1 MGRRNIDIGS
11 SANDG
16 TGDTLR
22 NAGQKINDT
31 LVELYLKLGGDSDNL
46 SSQLSFGTDGIIFEG
61 SSADDF
67 ETTIKVTNPTAD
79 QTITFPNTT
88 GSVIIDGATQT
99 LTNKTLKTL
108 SYSSATQSVTGN
120 VDSDATLIICNG
132 GSAFTLTLGDG
143 STIGEYK
150 IFTNKNT
157 GLVTID
163 PVNFRGAEDGFSL
176 SIYGST
182 QCIWDGSNWFLLGSA
197 DANNNLVSL
206 VA

>member
-1 MGRRNIDIGS
+1 MARKNISIGS

-22 NAGQKINDT
+22 NAGTKINDT
-31 LVELYLKLGGDSDNL
+31 FVELYLKLGGDSDNL
-46 SSQLSFGTDGIIFEG
+46 SSQISLGSDGIIFEG

-67 ETTIKVTNPTAD
+67 ETTLKVANPTTD

-88 GSVIIDGATQT
+88 GTVIIDGASQT
-99 LTNKTLKTL
+99 LTNKTLNTVA
-108 SYSSATQSVTGN
+108 YSSATQATTGN

-132 GSAFTLTLGDG
+132 GSDFTLSLGDG
-143 STIGEYK
+143 SKVGEYK

-157 GLVTID
+157 GIATID
-163 PVNFRGAEDGFSL
+163 PDNFRGTEDGFSL

-182 QCIWDGSNWFLLGSA
+182 QCIWDGSAWFLLGSA
-197 DANNNLVSL
+197 DSNNNLVSL
-206 VA
+206 V